1 MRLRNRLI
9 SSLVLTTCA
18 LAPAA
23 ASAAETGPAPTVAS
37 LRANAG
43 PFPLARTSYANGATP
58 GFGAATV
65 YYPSNASGEKLG
77 AVAFAPGFTES
88 SSAVSWLA
96 QRVASHGFVTIAIN
110 VNNTFTDFPYSRAQ
124 QLLAS
129 LDFLATSS
137 KERALVDPDRLAV
150 VGHSMGGGGTL
161 DASRLRPALKA
172 SVGLA
177 PWNPGLRYEDVT
189 VPALE
194 IGAQNDFIAPVSS
207 NARTFYNSLPA
218 GTPKVFMNLKGAG
231 HLATNSPTAKVGA
244 ATVAWLKLQVDDDAR
259 YEPFVCDAH
268 TAVLNSELAGF
279 ASSC

>member
-1 MRLRNRLI
+1 MRLRSRLI
-9 SSLVLTTCA
+9 PSLVLASCA
-18 LAPAA
+18 LAPSVAQAA
-23 ASAAETGPAPTVAS
+23 TDGPAPTVAS

-43 PFPLARTSYANGATP
+43 PYELGKTSYTNGATP

-65 YYPSNASGEKLG
+65 YYPKNAGSEPRG

-96 QRVASHGFVTIAIN
+96 QRAASHGFVTIAIN

-129 LDFLATSS
+129 LDFLTTTS
-137 KERALVDPDRLAV
+137 KEKDLVDPARLAV
-150 VGHSMGGGGTL
+150 VGHSMGGGATL
-161 DASRLRPALKA
+161 DASRLRPTLKA
-172 SVGLA
+172 AVGLA
-177 PWNPGLRYEDVT
+177 PWNPGMQYDDVT
-189 VPALE
+189 VPQLE

-207 NARTFYNSLPA
+207 NARPFYNSLPT
-218 GTPKVFMNLKGAG
+218 GTPKVFVNLKGAG

-244 ATVAWLKLQVDDDAR
+244 ATIAWLKLNVDDDAR
-259 YEPFVCDAH
+259 YQPFICDTH
-268 TAVLNSELAGF
+268 TAVLNSELAGY